1 MQFNF
6 KGKVIL
12 ITGGTSGIGKQ
23 LVNDFLKL
31 KGKVIC
37 TTTSIKKHN
46 YKKNLTIE
54 HLDFNSS
61 SSTNNFLNKKKKLK
75 KVDVLINN
83 PGTNPLEIKGGIIG
97 GSLINGYLCKD
108 NLIEIRPGIYDNK
121 NNYFI
126 YCFHRLII

>member
-61 SSTNNFLNKKKKLK
+61 SSTNNFLNKIKKQL
-75 KVDVLINN
+75 N
-83 PGTNPLEIKGGIIG
+83 
-97 GSLINGYLCKD
+97 
-108 NLIEIRPGIYDNK
+108 
-121 NNYFI
+121 
-126 YCFHRLII
+126 